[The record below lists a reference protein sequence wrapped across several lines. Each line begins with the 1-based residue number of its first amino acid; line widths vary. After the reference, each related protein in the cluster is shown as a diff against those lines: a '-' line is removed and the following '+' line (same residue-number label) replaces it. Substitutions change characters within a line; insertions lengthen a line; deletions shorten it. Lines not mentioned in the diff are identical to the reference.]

1 MKKSELIKALA
12 NVSDDTEILFGSPKE
27 ESLGSISSK
36 IYKHWD
42 GTIIIT
48 NEFTDP
54 KPLCG
59 CELIYML

>member
-36 IYKHWD
+36 SILPPD
-42 GTIIIT
+42 
-48 NEFTDP
+48 NQARS
-54 KPLCG
+54 L
-59 CELIYML
+59 